1 MKNKLPKVYQNPVQ
15 HKVDNNM
22 KVFYEKYYNNKDTYI
37 RTSLKENRV
46 QDVNEKITELFNRNG
61 YIFNLDVIIKTVN
74 ETLETKIAGK
84 IKNYLITLDNKVIPI
99 SEIIE
104 ISEKN

>member
-1 MKNKLPKVYQNPVQ
+1 MR
-15 HKVDNNM
+15 
-22 KVFYEKYYNNKDTYI
+22 VFYEKYYNNKDTNI
-37 RTSLKENRV
+37 KTSLKEERV
-46 QDVNEKITELFNRNG
+46 QDVNKKIMELFNRNG

-74 ETLETKIAGK
+74 ETMETKIAGK

-104 ISEKN
+104 INEKN